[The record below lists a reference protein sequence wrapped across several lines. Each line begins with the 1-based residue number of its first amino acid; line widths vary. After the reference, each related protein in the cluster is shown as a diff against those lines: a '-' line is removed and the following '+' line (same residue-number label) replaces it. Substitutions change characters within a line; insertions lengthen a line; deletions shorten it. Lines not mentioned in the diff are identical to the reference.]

1 MYYFTQALNFQVG
14 NLAECYEFNSGTLNW
29 SIVACSLCPCAPK
42 EMVIMLWK
50 QQNELLVI
58 GKGLLPSNMYL
69 YASKMDRHP
78 LGLNLCISVKFLIKF
93 CNF

>member
-1 MYYFTQALNFQVG
+1 
-14 NLAECYEFNSGTLNW
+14 
-29 SIVACSLCPCAPK
+29 
-42 EMVIMLWK
+42 MLWK

-69 YASKMDRHP
+69 YVDRHP
-78 LGLNLCISVKFLIKF
+78 LGLNLCISVKFFIKF